1 MMRAFLLAAAVAM
14 SGCAAPDS
22 PTAPPGDRFF
32 PEDAAMLDLIK
43 TRVDEG
49 RAKGIVL
56 GVLEDGSRRIVVY
69 GDAGPGAKA
78 LGAGSVFEIGSVTKV
93 FTGILLAD
101 MHSRG
106 EVDMTAPA
114 QRYAP
119 SGLALPTRNGKE
131 ITLELLATQRSGLP
145 RLPSN
150 MQPADPANP
159 YADYTVAQL
168 HDFVSNY
175 ELPRDPGASYEYSNL
190 GVGLLG
196 HILASRAGKSYEQ
209 LVSERI
215 LSPLGMGMT
224 GITLTP
230 EMQENLVVGHDAA
243 GNSVAGW
250 DLPTLAGAGALR
262 STMNDMLTFLE
273 ANIGAPKD
281 DLERAMRESHRVRAS
296 DGDQGIGLA
305 WGVVKVNGRKII
317 THDGGTGGY
326 GAFIAFDPDREIGV
340 VLLNNKQLPEADIA
354 MHVLAGTPLAPA
366 RALPADRV
374 AIDLPPEQLEKFV
387 GVYALDSMQ
396 SFQLTV
402 TLENGA
408 LQVQATGQGKAPVYP
423 ESSNTFFYRIV
434 DAQITFT
441 EAADGKPAFLT
452 LHQMGMDQ
460 KATRLP

>member
-1 MMRAFLLAAAVAM
+1 
-14 SGCAAPDS
+14 
-22 PTAPPGDRFF
+22 
-32 PEDAAMLDLIK
+32 
-43 TRVDEG
+43 
-49 RAKGIVL
+49 
-56 GVLEDGSRRIVVY
+56 
-69 GDAGPGAKA
+69 
-78 LGAGSVFEIGSVTKV
+78 
-93 FTGILLAD
+93 
-101 MHSRG
+101 
-106 EVDMTAPA
+106 MTAPA

-119 SGLALPTRNGKE
+119 PGLTLPTRNGKE

-150 MQPADPANP
+150 MKPADPSNP

-168 HDFVSNY
+168 HEFVSNY

-190 GVGLLG
+190 GLGLLG

-215 LSPLGMGMT
+215 LSPLGMNMS
-224 GITLTP
+224 GIALTP
-230 EMQENLVVGHDAA
+230 KMRESLVVGHDQA
-243 GNSVAGW
+243 GNPVGMW
-250 DLPTLAGAGALR
+250 DLPVLAGAGALR
-262 STMNDMLTFLE
+262 STANDMLTFLD
-273 ANIGAPKD
+273 ANMGPPKNAI
-281 DLERAMRESHRVRAS
+281 ERAMRESHRVRAS
-296 DGDQGIGLA
+296 EGDQGIGLA
-305 WGVVKVNGRKII
+305 WGVVKVNGRTVI

-354 MHVLAGTPLAPA
+354 MHVLAGTPLQSSQKPA
-366 RALPADRV
+366 ERV
-374 AIDLPPEQLEKFV
+374 AIELPASQLEKFV
-387 GVYALDSMQ
+387 GLYALDSMP
-396 SFQLTV
+396 SFQIAV
-402 TLENGA
+402 TLENGG

-423 ESSNTFFYRIV
+423 EAANKFFYRIV